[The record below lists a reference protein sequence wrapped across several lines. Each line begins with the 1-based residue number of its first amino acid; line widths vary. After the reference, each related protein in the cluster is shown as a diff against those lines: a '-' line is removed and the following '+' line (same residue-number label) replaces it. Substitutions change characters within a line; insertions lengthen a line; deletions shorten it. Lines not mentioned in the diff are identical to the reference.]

1 MDQGRLDIIVASWP
15 GAERSEPFGPG
26 TFVWK
31 VGGKMF
37 CICGEG
43 GVTVKCR
50 DEGSAE
56 FLIDL
61 GLAERAPYLKRGGW
75 VRLRWDDDALEER
88 LRASYET
95 VRDALPKRLRQALGG
110 APAAADARSG
120 R

>member
-1 MDQGRLDIIVASWP
+1 MHADALDELAGAWP
-15 GAERSEPFGPG
+15 GTERSQPFGPQ

-37 CICGEG
+37 CVHGES

-50 DEGSAE
+50 DAESAE

-61 GLAERAPYLKRGGW
+61 GIVERAPYLKRGGW
-75 VRLRWDDDALEER
+75 VRMRWDAEAIDER

-95 VRDALPKRLRQALGG
+95 VRDALPRRTRAALHGAGG
-110 APAAADARSG
+110 
-120 R
+120 

>member
-1 MDQGRLDIIVASWP
+1 MTDAEALDRLAGSWP
-15 GAERSEPFGPG
+15 GTGRSQPFGPE

-37 CICGEG
+37 CVYGES

-50 DEGSAE
+50 DPDSAA

-61 GLAERAPYLKRGGW
+61 GIAEPAPYLKRGGW
-75 VRLRWDDDALEER
+75 VRLRWGAEGADER

-95 VRDALPKRLRQALGG
+95 VRDGLPKKVRATLEETR
-110 APAAADARSG
+110 R

>member
-1 MDQGRLDIIVASWP
+1 MNDAETLDRLAGSWP
-15 GAERSEPFGPG
+15 GTDLSEPFGPG

-37 CICGEG
+37 CAYGEN

-50 DEGSAE
+50 DAASAE

-61 GLAERAPYLKRGGW
+61 RIAERAPYLKRGGW
-75 VRLRWDDDALEER
+75 VRLRWDAEGIDER

-95 VRDALPKRLRQALGG
+95 VRDGLPKRVRAALE
-110 APAAADARSG
+110 
-120 R
+120 